1 MDDQQLLKKL
11 EEYKED
17 LQQLVRHSRRRLL
30 NHIKASTGQSSD
42 QDFIRRLSWT
52 MTERWEADEGFRQK
66 CRSLLG
72 SLQLPMEVGTS
83 RQDAYHH
90 SHLVNATLLVLVM
103 DEQQECYDVRET
115 PFEYTQQSCQQYQG
129 SDEVERLEKLE
140 MLYQTLVEHLPHE
153 EVTVGTC
160 KRSSNVSLQDIY
172 ELLTQIN
179 TKLDNLSSGEE
190 NA

>member
-1 MDDQQLLKKL
+1 MDEQQLLKKL

-30 NHIKASTGQSSD
+30 NHIKASTGQSSE

-52 MTERWEADEGFRQK
+52 MSAKWNDDEDFRQK

-72 SLQLPMEVGTS
+72 NLQLPIEVGTS

-90 SHLVNATLLVLVM
+90 SHLVNAVLLTFVL
-103 DEQQECYDVRET
+103 EGECYEVRET
-115 PFEYTQQSCQQYQG
+115 PFDFTLQSCTEYKG
-129 SDEVERLEKLE
+129 TDEVERLEKLE
-140 MLYQTLVEHLPHE
+140 MIYQTLVENLPNK

-179 TKLDNLSSGEE
+179 TKLDTLTSGEE